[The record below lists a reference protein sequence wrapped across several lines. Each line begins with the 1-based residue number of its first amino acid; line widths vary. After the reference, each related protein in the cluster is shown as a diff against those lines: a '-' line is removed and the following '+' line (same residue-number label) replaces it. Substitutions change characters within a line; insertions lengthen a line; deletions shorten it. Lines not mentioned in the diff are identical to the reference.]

1 MKIAL
6 RDQRRKN
13 DDVRCVGFYSMAKCS
28 IGHSEIFILQILIFF
43 FLCVDSAQRVAS
55 IACESVR
62 HSGSDIH
69 CTGEHGLRVL

>member
-43 FLCVDSAQRVAS
+43 FCVWTVHRELPALHVSQ
-55 IACESVR
+55 
-62 HSGSDIH
+62 
-69 CTGEHGLRVL
+69 